1 MAGQK
6 LPQPVTNA
14 ESYLYALVAELQ
26 TLNRMTAALLTLM
39 TPPADDETPETE
51 LREPE
56 PKPAHRDAKRASTTR
71 TTRKTKA

>member
-14 ESYLYALVAELQ
+14 ESYLYALVAELR

-39 TPPADDETPETE
+39 TPPEENADATE

-56 PKPAHRDAKRASTTR
+56 PAHRDTKRRAPRKSSAK
-71 TTRKTKA
+71 